1 MNKIKT
7 TLLTSLILLSFLN
20 SNAQN
25 GFKEPV
31 TFKLKNG
38 MTVIVSENNRSDKA
52 FSSFTLDTKAFQN
65 KKDGVVELLNAVLNE
80 GAQKNDHMSF
90 KDNSGKLA
98 VSALDFDADLTA
110 FASNIEH
117 AQINQKTFNVAKA
130 KLITSLKLQDY
141 DYDQTVTE
149 ESINALSLSDVQDFY
164 NEITPDKTYLTI
176 AGDVNVNDAKNSAK
190 KAFGN
195 WIKTEN
201 NTIASLSK

>member
-7 TLLTSLILLSFLN
+7 TLLTSLILFSFLN

-25 GFKEPV
+25 GFKEPI

-38 MTVIVSENNRSDKA
+38 MTIIVSENSRSEKA
-52 FSSFTLDTKAFQN
+52 FSSFTLDAQSFQN

-80 GAQKNDHMSF
+80 GVQKNDHISF

-98 VSALDFDADLTA
+98 VTPIDFDAELTT
-110 FASNIEH
+110 FASNIEN
-117 AQINQKTFNVAKA
+117 AQIDQKIFNVAKA
-130 KLITSLKLQDY
+130 KLVASLKLQDY
-141 DYDQTVTE
+141 DYDQSVTE

-195 WIKTEN
+195 WNKADN